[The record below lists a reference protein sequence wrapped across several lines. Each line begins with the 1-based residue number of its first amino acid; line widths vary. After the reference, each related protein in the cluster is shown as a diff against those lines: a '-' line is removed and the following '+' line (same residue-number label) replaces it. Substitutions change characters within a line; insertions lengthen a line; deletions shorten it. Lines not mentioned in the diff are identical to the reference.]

1 MARFSSLSALALVLV
16 AAAAALLSPPSSFFA
31 LALPGEG
38 ATALAEGAIAAV
50 PTAACGAAMLKSMYC
65 RVLQDPDGEKK
76 SFFLFSPG
84 FSPLERKERRRGRK
98 KRREKRG
105 RRGEGEGKIPL
116 PNSSPFSPL
125 EILSS
130 SKPNQNLFLF
140 QRKQEKALFL
150 RFKKKR
156 RERERNEKKD
166 KERGREKR
174 EEEQGAREGKE
185 RGKERGEKPKK
196 LTFPP
201 PPPLSPEKLKA
212 LSGGTSGC
220 CGNSTQIIVTPGVR
234 DSRNST
240 VSYVPKSAEDC
251 HLRCAADSTCLTAS
265 VFSNKGNLFCNL
277 FAASTCRYSR
287 LQCNPTDSDA
297 PTFVVHG
304 SWLFPCRS
312 PKGGISED
320 DTALCTTGHGHG
332 VDGWHEGHGVFV
344 SGGNGGGGHNHG

>member
-76 SFFLFSPG
+76 SFFLFSTG

-98 KRREKRG
+98 KGERREEEEEREREKSLFRTLLLFL
-105 RRGEGEGKIPL
+105 RWRYSPL
-116 PNSSPFSPL
+116 PNQTKTSFFFK
-125 EILSS
+125 E
-130 SKPNQNLFLF
+130 N
-140 QRKQEKALFL
+140 
-150 RFKKKR
+150 KKKR
-156 RERERNEKKD
+156 SFFVSKRKGERGRETRRRTRREGERNEKKN
-166 KERGREKR
+166 
-174 EEEQGAREGKE
+174 KE

>member
-1 MARFSSLSALALVLV
+1 MVRRRA
-16 AAAAALLSPPSSFFA
+16 FFFF
-31 LALPGEG
+31 LPGFLLWRGKKEG
-38 ATALAEGAIAAV
+38 E
-50 PTAACGAAMLKSMYC
+50 
-65 RVLQDPDGEKK
+65 GEKK
-76 SFFLFSPG
+76 G
-84 FSPLERKERRRGRK
+84 ERREEEEERE
-98 KRREKRG
+98 REKSLFRTLLLFL
-105 RRGEGEGKIPL
+105 RWRYSPL
-116 PNSSPFSPL
+116 PNQTKTSFFFK
-125 EILSS
+125 E
-130 SKPNQNLFLF
+130 N
-140 QRKQEKALFL
+140 
-150 RFKKKR
+150 KKKR
-156 RERERNEKKD
+156 SFFVSKRKGERGRETRRRTRREGERNEKKN
-166 KERGREKR
+166 
-174 EEEQGAREGKE
+174 KE
-185 RGKERGEKPKK
+185 RGKARSEGRRGEKNQKNS
-196 LTFPP
+196 LFPL

>member
-1 MARFSSLSALALVLV
+1 MVRRRV
-16 AAAAALLSPPSSFFA
+16 FFFF
-31 LALPGEG
+31 LPGFLLWRGKKEG
-38 ATALAEGAIAAV
+38 EG
-50 PTAACGAAMLKSMYC
+50 
-65 RVLQDPDGEKK
+65 E
-76 SFFLFSPG
+76 
-84 FSPLERKERRRGRK
+84 

-105 RRGEGEGKIPL
+105 RREGEGEGKIPL

-140 QRKQEKALFL
+140 QRKKEKVLFL

-174 EEEQGAREGKE
+174 EEEQGAREGEGRKT
-185 RGKERGEKPKK
+185 KK
-196 LTFPP
+196 THFFPS
-201 PPPLSPEKLKA
+201 PPLSPEKLKA

-265 VFSNKGNLFCNL
+265 AFSNKGNLFCNM

-320 DTALCTTGHGHG
+320 DTALCTVGHGHG

>member
-1 MARFSSLSALALVLV
+1 MVRRRAF
-16 AAAAALLSPPSSFFA
+16 SFFSRVFSF
-31 LALPGEG
+31 GE
-38 ATALAEGAIAAV
+38 ER
-50 PTAACGAAMLKSMYC
+50 KKE
-65 RVLQDPDGEKK
+65 REKK
-76 SFFLFSPG
+76 
-84 FSPLERKERRRGRK
+84 KEREEREKRRGRGKNPSSELFSFFSVGDTLLFQTKPKPLSFSK
-98 KRREKRG
+98 KTRK
-105 RRGEGEGKIPL
+105 
-116 PNSSPFSPL
+116 SA
-125 EILSS
+125 LSS
-130 SKPNQNLFLF
+130 F
-140 QRKQEKALFL
+140 QKEK
-150 RFKKKR
+150 
-156 RERERNEKKD
+156 ERE
-166 KERGREKR
+166 GEKR
-174 EEEQGAREGKE
+174 EEGQGERERETRRRTRSEGRQGAREGEGRKT
-185 RGKERGEKPKK
+185 KK
-196 LTFPP
+196 THFFPS
-201 PPPLSPEKLKA
+201 PPLSPEKLKA

-320 DTALCTTGHGHG
+320 DTALCTVGHGHG